1 MNSKNFTT
9 VITVERTA
17 GDAFDAIKNFKAW
30 WSEDIEGS
38 AHAIGDV
45 FFYHYKDIHLCSVK
59 LITELPHERLVYWIM
74 ENQFSF
80 TKDKSE
86 WTNTKL
92 IFDLHQDEINT
103 KIVFTHEGLTPDYE
117 CYDICVEAWTNYIQN
132 SLHKLLTTGE
142 GEPNPRDKEGFNAA
156 IANKWRIR
164 ASIRQDMTS
173 GQ

>member
-1 MNSKNFTT
+1 
-9 VITVERTA
+9 
-17 GDAFDAIKNFKAW
+17 
-30 WSEDIEGS
+30 
-38 AHAIGDV
+38 
-45 FFYHYKDIHLCSVK
+45 
-59 LITELPHERLVYWIM
+59 M